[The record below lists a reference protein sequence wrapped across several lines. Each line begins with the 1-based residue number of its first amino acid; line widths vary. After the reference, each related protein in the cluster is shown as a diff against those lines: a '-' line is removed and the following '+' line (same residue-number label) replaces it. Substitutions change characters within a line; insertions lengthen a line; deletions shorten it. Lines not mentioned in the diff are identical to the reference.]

1 MAINY
6 SLSIRPITPGDP
18 ESEKAVYAS
27 AQYHDLLDLS
37 DIAGHIAEHNSPF
50 SKGVILGILTDMV
63 TCLRENLLLGNKIQ
77 LGDLGAFYVTLNS
90 EGAKS
95 TEEFST
101 SLIKNV
107 YVRWAASSELKS
119 LLNDASFR
127 QVATR
132 ELQAQ
137 SRKEM
142 RDSIDETLG
151 VVTESGNGGGGNN
164 GGGNGDGG
172 DGVTE

>member
-6 SLSIRPITPGDP
+6 SLSTRLVTPGDP
-18 ESEKAVYAS
+18 ESEKEVCAV

-37 DIAGHIAEHNSPF
+37 SIAGHIAEHNSPF

-63 TCLRENLLLGNKIQ
+63 ACLRENLLLGNKIQ
-77 LGDLGAFYVTLNS
+77 LGDLGAFYVTLKCD
-90 EGAKS
+90 GAES
-95 TEEFST
+95 TEAFST
-101 SLIKNV
+101 SLIKKV
-107 YVRWAASSELKS
+107 YVRWAASNELKS

-142 RDSIDETLG
+142 RDTIDEDLG
-151 VVTESGNGGGGNN
+151 VTTGNN
-164 GGGNGDGG
+164 GNENGNGNGG

>member
-1 MAINY
+1 
-6 SLSIRPITPGDP
+6 
-18 ESEKAVYAS
+18 EKAVYAS

-63 TCLRENLLLGNKIQ
+63 ACLRENLLLGNKIQ
-77 LGDLGAFYVTLNS
+77 LGDLGAFYVTLKCD
-90 EGAKS
+90 GAES
-95 TEEFST
+95 TEAFST
-101 SLIKNV
+101 SLIKKV
-107 YVRWAASSELKS
+107 YVRWAASNELKS

-142 RDSIDETLG
+142 RDTIDEDLG
-151 VVTESGNGGGGNN
+151 VATGNNGNENGNGG
-164 GGGNGDGG
+164 D